1 MYIYTIFI
9 VHNYHNWLFSSIII
23 NVYLIYNYTII
34 AALPI
39 IKLITI

>member
-1 MYIYTIFI
+1 M
-9 VHNYHNWLFSSIII
+9 VFSSIII